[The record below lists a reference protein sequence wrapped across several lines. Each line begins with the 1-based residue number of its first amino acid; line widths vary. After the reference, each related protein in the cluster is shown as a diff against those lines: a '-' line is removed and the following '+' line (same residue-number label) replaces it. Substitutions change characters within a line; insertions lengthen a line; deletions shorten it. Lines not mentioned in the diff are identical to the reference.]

1 MEKSQ
6 ILHIL
11 FSLGCTQQ
19 PLSIAPFLSEE
30 DGARYNVW
38 RIQYPDSILVL
49 KAAKGYE
56 REIYT
61 NIFQNQYSFAPGII
75 ASETIDGREYLLMDY
90 ISGENLMRCTRETLI
105 YALDA
110 LIQMQSAFWLNS
122 DLSQIGLTFEKSLS
136 GRENRLNY
144 LNDPELEQIYREFLR
159 EYQSV
164 PRTLCHDDLLPFN
177 VIIQEN
183 RAVFIDWEAAGILPY
198 PVSLARLIAHGEEEE
213 GAFFFMTEADKDFA
227 LDYYYQ
233 NFISEKGISREV
245 YNRTMALFL
254 FYEYCEWIYLGNRY
268 ADTDPARFIRYL
280 EKAKA
285 MEKLLRTN

>member
-38 RIQYPDSILVL
+38 RIQFPDSIRVL

-56 REIYT
+56 HEIYT
-61 NIFQNQYSFAPGII
+61 KILQDQYSFAPRII
-75 ASETIDGREYLLMDY
+75 ESGTVDGREYLLMDY
-90 ISGENLMRCTRETLI
+90 ISGDNLMSCTRETLI

-122 DLSQIGLTFEKSLS
+122 HLSQIGLTFEKSLS
-136 GRENRLNY
+136 SRENRLNY

-177 VIIQEN
+177 VIAQEN
-183 RAVFIDWEAAGILPY
+183 RAVFIDWEVAGILPY
-198 PVSLARLIAHGEEEE
+198 PVSLARLIAHGEEKK
-213 GAFFFMTEADKDFA
+213 GAFFFMTEADKAFA

-254 FYEYCEWIYLGNRY
+254 FYEYCEWIYLGNCY
-268 ADTDPARFIRYL
+268 ADADPARFIRYL